1 MVRVTTKVQCNEMF
15 LLQNYLLGA
24 ETHLFLK
31 VLPETDQTKNTSL
44 TKSFSDLPIYWYHH
58 RWTPTMVCF
67 SLVISNQCGQTKNT
81 ISSKKKCLFGGQFF
95 LMSAAHTNWYP
106 HLLCEIF
113 PSITWQTRHDC
124 HLPADCPRRSAYTAR
139 KAAARRGKSSSLR
152 SPPRR
157 LCWRSR
163 PILLD
168 RAAGHEDVD
177 GGAGTTTVG
186 RWTSFKARQSKEVE
200 TWKSKTVKAG

>member
-1 MVRVTTKVQCNEMF
+1 
-15 LLQNYLLGA
+15 
-24 ETHLFLK
+24 
-31 VLPETDQTKNTSL
+31 
-44 TKSFSDLPIYWYHH
+44 
-58 RWTPTMVCF
+58 MVCF

-81 ISSKKKCLFGGQFF
+81 ISSKKKCLFGGNLF
-95 LMSAAHTNWYP
+95 MIAAHRNWYP

-113 PSITWQTRHDC
+113 TSITWQTWHDC

-157 LCWRSR
+157 LCWWSR

-177 GGAGTTTVG
+177 GGAGPTTVG
-186 RWTSFKARQSKEVE
+186 RWTSFKARQSAEVQ
-200 TWKSKTVKAG
+200 TSKSKTVKAGKSPRGPSPSKARAALFKTNFDHLLSGQAPLSSSCCLQKRYILSSFSLSLV

>member
-1 MVRVTTKVQCNEMF
+1 MRSSFDFNKMVRVTTKVQCNEMF

-95 LMSAAHTNWYP
+95 FDECCTYKLVPTPLMRNIYIYHLTN
-106 HLLCEIF
+106 
-113 PSITWQTRHDC
+113 
-124 HLPADCPRRSAYTAR
+124 
-139 KAAARRGKSSSLR
+139 
-152 SPPRR
+152 
-157 LCWRSR
+157 
-163 PILLD
+163 
-168 RAAGHEDVD
+168 
-177 GGAGTTTVG
+177 
-186 RWTSFKARQSKEVE
+186 
-200 TWKSKTVKAG
+200 KT